1 MADSVVSTGVEQPTT
16 SNAVAA
22 DASPYSPARRW
33 LFLSILF
40 LVGTSSS
47 VDRVVI
53 SVLLEPIK
61 QEFQVSDTMLGML
74 SGLSFALLYSLLGL
88 PVARLADRG
97 DRKLLITIAIT
108 VWSAMTALCAAAG
121 TFWQLLIARIGV
133 GVGEAG
139 ATPPAQ
145 SLIVDYFPLASRARA
160 IGIFATSGTAGY
172 LLGLAL
178 GSQLVAAYGWRATL
192 LAFGLP
198 GLIIAAIVYF
208 VLDEPRRRQSV
219 AAKAAQAED
228 FMQSVRRLAGKPSFV
243 RLLIGFTIYHFAAYG
258 SLVFVPSYMT
268 RVIGS
273 PIEDAGLYFGLTS
286 ALAVLIGS
294 LAGGSLCDLLVRR
307 DKRWIAWFPA
317 LGYALA
323 AIPSTLMFLID
334 DLAMFLFVST
344 LSGILLYASL
354 PAAFSAVHAVC
365 GSARRAT
372 AIALIL
378 CFGTM
383 LGYGLGPV
391 ITGALSDLFSASMG
405 PAGLRYALLL
415 VMAMTVPTSILMF
428 SAAKS
433 VPDDLEP

>member
-1 MADSVVSTGVEQPTT
+1 MEPPAVSDTAATDSSL
-16 SNAVAA
+16 
-22 DASPYSPARRW
+22 YSPARRW
-33 LFLSILF
+33 LFLGILF

-53 SVLLEPIK
+53 SVLLDPIK

-74 SGLSFALLYSLLGL
+74 SGLSFALLYSVLGL
-88 PVARLADRG
+88 PIARLADRG
-97 DRKLLITIAIT
+97 DRKLLITAAIT

-172 LLGLAL
+172 LLGLSL
-178 GSQLVAAYGWRATL
+178 GSQLVTAFGWRMTL
-192 LAFGLP
+192 LAFGVP
-198 GLIIAAIVYF
+198 GLLIAAIVYF
-208 VLDEPRRRQSV
+208 VLDEPRRRRSV
-219 AAKAAQAED
+219 AAKAAPTED
-228 FMQSVRRLAGKPSFV
+228 FMQSIRRLAGKPSFV
-243 RLLIGFTIYHFAAYG
+243 RLLIGFTLYHFAAYG

-273 PIEDAGLYFGLTS
+273 PIAEAGLYYGLTS

-317 LGYALA
+317 SGYALA
-323 AIPSTLMFLID
+323 VVPSTLMFLIND
-334 DLAMFLFVST
+334 MTLFLFVST
-344 LSGILLYASL
+344 LSGILLFASL
-354 PAAFSAVHAVC
+354 PAAFAAVHAVC

-372 AIALIL
+372 AIALVL
-378 CFGTM
+378 FFGNL
-383 LGYGLGPV
+383 LGFGLGPV

-405 PAGLRYALLL
+405 PTGLRYALLL
-415 VMAMTVPTSILMF
+415 VMMLTVPTSILMF
-428 SAAKS
+428 RAAKW
-433 VPDDLEP
+433 VPQDLEP

>member
-1 MADSVVSTGVEQPTT
+1 MADSVVSADTAA
-16 SNAVAA
+16 SDSAVT
-22 DASPYSPARRW
+22 DSSLYSPARRW
-33 LFLSILF
+33 LFLGILF

-74 SGLSFALLYSLLGL
+74 SGLSFALLYSVLGL
-88 PVARLADRG
+88 PIARLADRG
-97 DRKLLITIAIT
+97 DRKLLITAAIT

-121 TFWQLLIARIGV
+121 TFWHLLIARIGV

-172 LLGLAL
+172 LLGLSL
-178 GSQLVAAYGWRATL
+178 GSQLVTAFGWRMTL
-192 LAFGLP
+192 LAFGVP
-198 GLIIAAIVYF
+198 GLIVAAIVYF
-208 VLDEPRRRQSV
+208 ILDEPRRHRSA
-219 AAKAAQAED
+219 AAKAAPTED
-228 FMQSVRRLAGKPSFV
+228 FKQSIRRLASKPSFV

-273 PIEDAGLYFGLTS
+273 PIADAGLYFGLTS

-317 LGYALA
+317 VGYALA
-323 AIPSTLMFLID
+323 AVPSTLMFLID
-334 DLAMFLFVST
+334 DMALFLFVST

-354 PAAFSAVHAVC
+354 PAAFAAVHAVC

-372 AIALIL
+372 AIALVL
-378 CFGTM
+378 FFGNL
-383 LGYGLGPV
+383 LGFGLGPV

-405 PAGLRYALLL
+405 PTGLRYALLL
-415 VMAMTVPTSILMF
+415 VMLLTVPTSVLMF
-428 SAAKS
+428 KAAKS
-433 VPDDLEP
+433 VPQDIED

>member
-1 MADSVVSTGVEQPTT
+1 MADGIVRAGMEQAAASDP
-16 SNAVAA
+16 AVP
-22 DASPYSPARRW
+22 DSSLYSPARRW
-33 LFLSILF
+33 LFLAILF

-53 SVLLEPIK
+53 SVLLDPIK
-61 QEFQVSDTMLGML
+61 HEFQVSDTMLGLL
-74 SGLSFALLYSLLGL
+74 SGLSFALLYSVLGL
-88 PVARLADRG
+88 PIARLADRG
-97 DRKLLITIAIT
+97 DRKLLITAAIT

-172 LLGLAL
+172 LLGLSL
-178 GSQLVAAYGWRATL
+178 GSQLVTAFGWRMTL
-192 LAFGLP
+192 LAFGVP
-198 GLIIAAIVYF
+198 GLLIAAIVYF
-208 VLDEPRRRQSV
+208 VLDEPRRRRSE
-219 AAKAAQAED
+219 AAKAAAPED
-228 FMQSVRRLAGKPSFV
+228 FMQSMRRLASKPSFV

-273 PIEDAGLYFGLTS
+273 PIADAGLYYGMTS

-317 LGYALA
+317 VGYALA
-323 AIPSTLMFLID
+323 AVPSTLMFLID
-334 DLAMFLFVST
+334 DMTLFLFVST

-372 AIALIL
+372 AIALVL
-378 CFGTM
+378 FFGNL
-383 LGYGLGPV
+383 LGFGLGPV

-405 PAGLRYALLL
+405 ATGLRYALLL
-415 VMAMTVPTSILMF
+415 VMMLTVPTSVLMF
-428 SAAKS
+428 RAAKS
-433 VPDDLEP
+433 VPEDIEH

>member
-1 MADSVVSTGVEQPTT
+1 MADGAVRAGVERPVAGAA
-16 SNAVAA
+16 AVTDSSA
-22 DASPYSPARRW
+22 YSPARRW
-33 LFLSILF
+33 LFLGILF

-74 SGLSFALLYSLLGL
+74 SGLSFALLYSVLGL

-97 DRKLLITIAIT
+97 DRKLLITAAIT

-172 LLGLAL
+172 LLGLSL
-178 GSQLVAAYGWRATL
+178 GSQLVSAFGWRMTL

-208 VLDEPRRRQSV
+208 VLDEPRKRRGV
-219 AAKAAQAED
+219 ATLAPPPEA
-228 FMQSVRRLAGKPSFV
+228 FMQSIRRLANKPAFV

-273 PIEDAGLYFGLTS
+273 PIADAGLYFGLTS
-286 ALAVLIGS
+286 AFAVLIGS
-294 LAGGSLCDLLVRR
+294 LAGGALCDLLVRR
-307 DKRWIAWFPA
+307 DTRWIAWFPA
-317 LGYALA
+317 AGYALA
-323 AIPSTLMFLID
+323 AVPSTLMFLID
-334 DLAMFLFVST
+334 DLAWFLFVST
-344 LSGILLYASL
+344 LGGILLYAAL

-365 GSARRAT
+365 GGARRAT
-372 AIALIL
+372 AIALVL
-378 CFGTM
+378 FFGNL
-383 LGYGLGPV
+383 LGFGLGPV
-391 ITGALSDLFSASMG
+391 ITGALSDLFSASVG
-405 PAGLRYALLL
+405 PSGLRYALLL
-415 VMAMTVPTSILMF
+415 VMALTVPTSVLMF
-428 SAAKS
+428 RAAKF
-433 VPDDLEP
+433 VPQDLED

>member
-1 MADSVVSTGVEQPTT
+1 MADGIVRAGMQAA
-16 SNAVAA
+16 AVTDPAAA
-22 DASPYSPARRW
+22 DSSLYSPARRW
-33 LFLSILF
+33 LFLAILF

-74 SGLSFALLYSLLGL
+74 SGLSFALLYSVLGL
-88 PVARLADRG
+88 PIARLADRG
-97 DRKLLITIAIT
+97 DRKLLITAAIT
-108 VWSAMTALCAAAG
+108 VWSGMTALCAAAG

-145 SLIVDYFPLASRARA
+145 SLIVDYFPIASRARA

-172 LLGLAL
+172 LLGLSL
-178 GSQLVAAYGWRATL
+178 GSQLVTAFGWRMTL
-192 LAFGLP
+192 LAFGVP
-198 GLIIAAIVYF
+198 GLVIAAIVYF
-208 VLDEPRRRQSV
+208 VLDEPRCRRGV
-219 AAKAAQAED
+219 AANAVAPED
-228 FMQSVRRLAGKPSFV
+228 FMTSIRKLASKPSFV

-273 PIEDAGLYFGLTS
+273 PIADAGLYFGLTS

-317 LGYALA
+317 AGYALA
-323 AIPSTLMFLID
+323 AVPSTLMFLID
-334 DLAMFLFVST
+334 DMTTFLFVST

-354 PAAFSAVHAVC
+354 PAAFAAVHAVC

-372 AIALIL
+372 AIALVL
-378 CFGTM
+378 FFGNL
-383 LGYGLGPV
+383 LGFGLGPV
-391 ITGALSDLFSASMG
+391 ITGALSDLFSAWMG
-405 PAGLRYALLL
+405 PTGLRYALLL
-415 VMAMTVPTSILMF
+415 VMLLTVPTSVLMF
-428 SAAKS
+428 RAAKW
-433 VPDDLEP
+433 VPQDIEP